1 MPGLKWTTPTNKARF
16 QVKWFNVKKGWGFII
31 GENGEDIFVHQS
43 GVNKAGFRSLDDGE
57 MVEYEIRNTDKGPE
71 ACKITGPQGKLPT
84 YMLYTTYTVRPLF
97 IVPLF
102 TAPLL

>member
-1 MPGLKWTTPTNKARF
+1 M
-16 QVKWFNVKKGWGFII
+16 KWFNVKKGWGFII

-71 ACKITGPQGKLPT
+71 ACNITGPQGRSRETLLKVAEKDFGGVAVPVGTGLG
-84 YMLYTTYTVRPLF
+84 LFGVGAVCRVRS
-97 IVPLF
+97 
-102 TAPLL
+102 

>member
-1 MPGLKWTTPTNKARF
+1 M
-16 QVKWFNVKKGWGFII
+16 KKGWGFII

-71 ACKITGPQGKLPT
+71 ACKITGPQGKALRFLHFHAIGCIGKFLIREHLS
-84 YMLYTTYTVRPLF
+84 YC
-97 IVPLF
+97 
-102 TAPLL
+102 

>member
-1 MPGLKWTTPTNKARF
+1 M
-16 QVKWFNVKKGWGFII
+16 KWFNVKKGWGFII

-71 ACKITGPQGKLPT
+71 ACKITGPSGK
-84 YMLYTTYTVRPLF
+84 
-97 IVPLF
+97 I
-102 TAPLL
+102 